1 MFKEQFKYF
10 KSKTSPP
17 SLTDILNFD
26 DVCSIDNKVKTV
38 SPNFQENIWGLKAL
52 SEWKIYELLENPG
65 LIFIRNPFTNVAQRY
80 WAVKCLR
87 DYTKKPNKS
96 NIDNND
102 NVLENFEWWQLS
114 QFNID
119 SKIAKKLRW
128 ITLGY
133 HHNWNTK
140 IYSDDFKNDFPT
152 DLAYLCNFV
161 AKILCYDKFLPQAA
175 IINYY
180 HMNSTLSGHTDHSEQ
195 DLEAP
200 LFSFSF
206 GQSAIFLLGGTSIDI
221 KPTALYLHSGD
232 IVVMSKQSRLC
243 YHGIPRIIP
252 NHFEVWNKVDW
263 ENINNWEKESM
274 NDGKIDVD
282 TIIDCKNEYFWKPYD
297 MYLQKSRI
305 NVNVRQVLKSEQ
317 KSLTL

>member
-1 MFKEQFKYF
+1 M
-10 KSKTSPP
+10 
-17 SLTDILNFD
+17 
-26 DVCSIDNKVKTV
+26 
-38 SPNFQENIWGLKAL
+38 
-52 SEWKIYELLENPG
+52 
-65 LIFIRNPFTNVAQRY
+65 
-80 WAVKCLR
+80 
-87 DYTKKPNKS
+87 
-96 NIDNND
+96 
-102 NVLENFEWWQLS
+102 
-114 QFNID
+114 
-119 SKIAKKLRW
+119 
-128 ITLGY
+128 
-133 HHNWNTK
+133 
-140 IYSDDFKNDFPT
+140 
-152 DLAYLCNFV
+152 
-161 AKILCYDKFLPQAA
+161 
-175 IINYY
+175 
-180 HMNSTLSGHTDHSEQ
+180 
-195 DLEAP
+195 
-200 LFSFSF
+200 FSFSSF